1 LYHICVVRSQS
12 VDERLS
18 IEYKEQKP
26 GVWAGKIIWED
37 LNMKKTIA
45 LILATM
51 MMLCLCA
58 ACGGDTTETAAE
70 PVTQAEAAA
79 PAAEEAAPA
88 EEAAAA
94 PEAPAEGDASG
105 EPSGEAAPTP
115 DFYAPTDAYAK
126 DFEGYRQYCIDAFAT
141 DPGAPEEL
149 KEQYNAEFAAMTD
162 DTGTTVQALIDLGLI
177 CSYEDFLAY

>member
-1 LYHICVVRSQS
+1 
-12 VDERLS
+12 
-18 IEYKEQKP
+18 
-26 GVWAGKIIWED
+26 
-37 LNMKKTIA
+37 MKKTIA
-45 LILATM
+45 FILATM
-51 MMLCLCA
+51 MMLSLCA
-58 ACGGDTTETAAE
+58 ACGGGSDTTETATE
-70 PVTQAEAAA
+70 PAAQAEAAA
-79 PAAEEAAPA
+79 PAA
-88 EEAAAA
+88 EAAAA
-94 PEAPAEGDASG
+94 PEAPAEGAASG

-177 CSYEDFLAY
+177 CSYEDFLNY

>member
-1 LYHICVVRSQS
+1 V
-12 VDERLS
+12 
-18 IEYKEQKP
+18 
-26 GVWAGKIIWED
+26 AGKIKTVWED
-37 LNMKKTIA
+37 TNMKKTFA
-45 LILATM
+45 LAMATAL
-51 MMLCLCA
+51 LCLCA
-58 ACGGDTTETAAE
+58 ACGGGSDTATAETAAE

-79 PAAEEAAPA
+79 PAAEAAAPVEAAT
-88 EEAAAA
+88 A
-94 PEAPAEGDASG
+94 PEAPAEGEASG

-115 DFYAPTDAYAK
+115 DFYEPTDAYAK

-177 CSYEDFLAY
+177 CSYQDFLAY